1 MSRSTTRRSG
11 GTIRVAVVDDH
22 AAIRIGLKSA
32 IASRP
37 GLVCVGVAADGE
49 EMDPLLYRTRP
60 DAVILDY
67 HLPRTD
73 GLLLCRRI
81 KASVPTPAVLLYSA
95 YADPSLVV
103 PALVAGADG
112 IVHKGAPARELFEAL
127 HAVAIGGTHL
137 PALIPEL
144 TSGRTRRARPRRPA
158 DPRHAHRLHAA
169 RGDRRQARTAPRS
182 VRSARGAHARPA
194 ACARAAPQRQ
204 RERDALK
211 VDARDH
217 AGMDAR
223 THWNRRLAKRPWE
236 HVHARRHSRA
246 RRRRAHG
253 RGSACAVPWR
263 ARHGCGGG
271 ADRRSRARA
280 LGRRRRRRR
289 RRRGR
294 RHRRARRHRARL
306 AAGREVARRRAAWR
320 FAAVRAH
327 SRAAWRR
334 CAPCRRRLVRC
345 NSTARSGAPACGISR
360 RRACRWPKAAPSS
373 SSRSMA

>member
-1 MSRSTTRRSG
+1 MSRSTTRPSG

-81 KASVPTPAVLLYSA
+81 KAYVPSPAVLLYSA

-127 HAVAIGGTHL
+127 HAVANGGTHL

-144 TSGRTRRARPRRPA
+144 LS
-158 DPRHAHRLHAA
+158 
-169 RGDRRQARTAPRS
+169 
-182 VRSARGAHARPA
+182 A
-194 ACARAAPQRQ
+194 ACA
-204 RERDALK
+204 AL
-211 VDARDH
+211 DPD
-217 AGMDAR
+217 D
-223 THWNRRLAKRPWE
+223 RPILDILTGSTPRWE
-236 HVHARRHSRA
+236 I
-246 RRRRAHG
+246 
-253 RGSACAVPWR
+253 P
-263 ARHGCGGG
+263 
-271 ADRRSRARA
+271 
-280 LGRRRRRRR
+280 
-289 RRRGR
+289 
-294 RHRRARRHRARL
+294 ARL
-306 AAGREVARRRAAWR
+306 GMPPGAFDQRVERMLARLRVPVPR
-320 FAAVRAH
+320 
-327 SRAAWRR
+327 
-334 CAPCRRRLVRC
+334 
-345 NSTARSGAPACGISR
+345 
-360 RRACRWPKAAPSS
+360 PSVS
-373 SSRSMA
+373 ASAMR